1 MRATSLQDH
10 ARAHHHAQPHAL
22 HLLIALSILPPAG
35 CDASRARFA
44 ASGADDLV
52 LPVCASIKNS
62 CSPAQPQA
70 PLLSTSLDPTPPSL
84 AGRATRAC
92 LPPRAVGGSRP
103 WSACSTCS
111 RPAAITTG
119 RTPRTRRTL
128 GGAAQLGPRG
138 GRCLWDPVGAEACA
152 QPRVSPVCARACV
165 PGGWSC
171 GGGAGGHTR
180 AGARGRTSTQTHS
193 TDSNTGCRGNAARF
207 GAAPG
212 ICVDRRFQILVKLS

>member
-10 ARAHHHAQPHAL
+10 ARAHPHAQPHAL
-22 HLLIALSILPPAG
+22 HLLIALSLLPPAG

-44 ASGADDLV
+44 ASGADDLA

-62 CSPAQPQA
+62 CSPAHPQA
-70 PLLSTSLDPTPPSL
+70 PLLSTCLDPTPPSL

-171 GGGAGGHTR
+171 GGGARGGGHAHAR
-180 AGARGRTSTQTHS
+180 ARA
-193 TDSNTGCRGNAARF
+193 AARAHTRPTRTRGVGETLPDSEQRLEYASTGGF
-207 GAAPG
+207 
-212 ICVDRRFQILVKLS
+212 RFS